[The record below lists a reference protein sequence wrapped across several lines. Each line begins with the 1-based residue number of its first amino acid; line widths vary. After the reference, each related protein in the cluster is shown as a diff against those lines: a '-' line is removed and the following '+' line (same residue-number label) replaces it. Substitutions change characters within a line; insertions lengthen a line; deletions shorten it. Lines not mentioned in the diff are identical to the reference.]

1 MTEFPEITVAEKTA
15 VVVGGTSGIG
25 EGIALAFAADGADV
39 VATSRTESAVAD
51 TAAKIK
57 GYGGET
63 LEQTCDV
70 TDDASIEALR
80 DSVLTAFGHVDIL
93 VNSMGTAARTEFLD
107 LSEEEW
113 LDVIDVLL
121 NGVFR
126 SCQAFAREM
135 DRGSII
141 NISSMSADLAR
152 SRLMP
157 YCAAKAGVNSL
168 TQCAAKELAPD
179 VRVNAIAP
187 GFVMTP
193 LTEEEYAEGTEI
205 RKQLND
211 RTPVGRVANR
221 EEIVGSAIYLGS
233 EAASFT
239 TGEVMYVD
247 GGFTRNAL

>member
-1 MTEFPEITVAEKTA
+1 MTEFPEITVAGKTA

-25 EGIALAFAADGADV
+25 EGIALAFADDGADV
-39 VATSRTESAVAD
+39 VATSRTEAAVAD
-51 TAAKIK
+51 TAEKIR
-57 GYGGET
+57 GYGVET

-70 TDDASIEALR
+70 TDYSSIEALR
-80 DSVLTAFGHVDIL
+80 DSVLETFGQVDIL
-93 VNSMGTAARTEFLD
+93 VNSVGTAARTEFLD
-107 LSEEEW
+107 LSEEGW

-135 DRGSII
+135 DEGSII

-193 LTEEEYAEGTEI
+193 LTKEEYAEGTEI
-205 RKQLND
+205 RKQVDD
-211 RTPVGRVANR
+211 RTPVGRVADR

-239 TGEVMYVD
+239 TGEVVYVD
-247 GGFTRNAL
+247 GGFTKNAL